1 MYWISSPVALYFG
14 KFVNLYDQSAFVVVF
29 PVTICVL
36 SLSPPF
42 NTYLILVGL
51 LLFAFELSSQTLF
64 TCTSTFSSGTS
75 NVFATLN
82 PAL

>member
-14 KFVNLYDQSAFVVVF
+14 KFVNLYDQSALLFVF
-29 PVTICVL
+29 PVTTCSTGVA
-36 SLSPPF
+36 PPF
-42 NTYLILVGL
+42 NTYLMLVGL
-51 LLFAFELSSQTLF
+51 FVFALFSSSQTLF

-82 PAL
+82 PDL

>member
-14 KFVNLYDQSAFVVVF
+14 KFVNLYDQSALLFTF
-29 PVTICVL
+29 PLTTC
-36 SLSPPF
+36 STGAAPPF
-42 NTYLILVGL
+42 KMYLIDNGL
-51 LLFAFELSSQTLF
+51 FVFAFESSSQTLF